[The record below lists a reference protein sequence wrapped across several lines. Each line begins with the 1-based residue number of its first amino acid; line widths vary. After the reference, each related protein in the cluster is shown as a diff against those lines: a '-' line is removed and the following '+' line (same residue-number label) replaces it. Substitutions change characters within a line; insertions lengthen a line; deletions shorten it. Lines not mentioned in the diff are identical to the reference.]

1 MTITRRKLCKWNRMR
16 GKSYLH
22 LAKNNVKCRNG
33 RRGNH
38 VRYINEIRLMKKK
51 AWAFRDSAWRDRGKK
66 CGFSKNWAEAEF
78 LDCPT
83 TGINNY
89 VVKIR
94 RAEFIGVSL
103 TWPQSHTFFSSFSS
117 SFLFS
122 FFFFSYIPVV
132 SEFWRYT
139 SVCEDRERRAKQW
152 AVRQQRMNY
161 SSENWRI
168 WLNYRLSSLTKRTD
182 LRISITGTQ

>member
-122 FFFFSYIPVV
+122 FFSFRTFPSFLNFDDTRVFVRIAK
-132 SEFWRYT
+132 
-139 SVCEDRERRAKQW
+139 DERSNEQSDNRGRTN
-152 AVRQQRMNY
+152 RQ
-161 SSENWRI
+161 
-168 WLNYRLSSLTKRTD
+168 RTGESG
-182 LRISITGTQ
+182 LITVFQA

>member
-1 MTITRRKLCKWNRMR
+1 MTITRRELCKWNRMR

-22 LAKNNVKCRNG
+22 LAKSNVKCRNE

-51 AWAFRDSAWRDRGKK
+51 PWAFRDSAWRDRGKK

-103 TWPQSHTFFSSFSS
+103 TWPQSHAFFSSFSS
-117 SFLFS
+117 SFLFL
-122 FFFFSYIPVV
+122 FPFRTFYR
-132 SEFWRYT
+132 FWILTIHECLWGSRKT
-139 SVCEDRERRAKQW
+139 SKTTNSQTTEEELIVRELA
-152 AVRQQRMNY
+152 
-161 SSENWRI
+161 
-168 WLNYRLSSLTKRTD
+168 SLA
-182 LRISITGTQ
+182 